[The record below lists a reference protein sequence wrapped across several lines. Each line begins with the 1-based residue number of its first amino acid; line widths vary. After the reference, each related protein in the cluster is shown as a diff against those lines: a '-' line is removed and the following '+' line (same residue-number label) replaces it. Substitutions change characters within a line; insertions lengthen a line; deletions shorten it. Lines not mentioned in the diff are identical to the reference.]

1 MGLGEEGGCVA
12 FADFEVPVCA
22 MLVGSSDWRE
32 GDRLRDLLV
41 LPKPPP
47 GFPPAGPGSGCFT
60 RRASMYSCTA
70 PRPSALSAAGIVFSL
85 FLSRRLNCITSYFS
99 LFSLSSCVP
108 LTVPLVGLS
117 LLDTQL
123 AMPASGWSRHMF
135 AYMAVKRALW
145 ACSRAGVVR
154 ILESV
159 WESSSWLR
167 LPRKKNASDFLYVV
181 QSASL
186 MAPFTAEYSGSTSTR
201 CGGHVH
207 VVRPYGAR
215 HCGRVYAPMSR
226 SMRRAVVWSR
236 VDIAAGRCAWLAVG
250 SVRSAEER
258 HATDEGLCAL
268 AKKCQMGRRGCR

>member
-1 MGLGEEGGCVA
+1 VRYGCRGGEFMGFGEEGGCVA

-201 CGGHVH
+201 GVRGAMGFLLRSVWTLRPGREFEESVG
-207 VVRPYGAR
+207 VVAMFISFGRMVPAIAAECMRRWRAQCVGLW
-215 HCGRVYAPMSR
+215 CGRAS
-226 SMRRAVVWSR
+226 
-236 VDIAAGRCAWLAVG
+236 I
-250 SVRSAEER
+250 
-258 HATDEGLCAL
+258 
-268 AKKCQMGRRGCR
+268 